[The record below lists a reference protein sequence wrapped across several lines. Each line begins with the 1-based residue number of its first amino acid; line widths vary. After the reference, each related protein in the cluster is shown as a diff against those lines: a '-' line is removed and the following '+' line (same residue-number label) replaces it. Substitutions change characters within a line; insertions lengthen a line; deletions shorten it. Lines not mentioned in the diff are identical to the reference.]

1 MKVYKNI
8 LSKKLN
14 GRGEIG
20 TRVRNSL
27 NPSYFGDTAKLARS
41 LTELG
46 IQPTGVDSQFALALY
61 PFRLGLKEQDYKP
74 KKQIGFAVSNLMR
87 NANGTLKTTT
97 KNIRE
102 DLGNPN
108 VTRTLSLK
116 GVIKDYN
123 TALEEQFAAQQGVYE
138 LVNDLKTFMT
148 VPQIRAILR
157 DKKIKTAGGFSNTE
171 IENIIEG
178 RFTVPRF
185 DKKELDELAKRNPAI
200 KPYVSTIRKSL
211 NKIEDIYLGQTL
223 QTESLPEV
231 KIGGK

>member
-1 MKVYKNI
+1 M
-8 LSKKLN
+8 
-14 GRGEIG
+14 
-20 TRVRNSL
+20 
-27 NPSYFGDTAKLARS
+27 
-41 LTELG
+41 
-46 IQPTGVDSQFALALY
+46 
-61 PFRLGLKEQDYKP
+61 
-74 KKQIGFAVSNLMR
+74 
-87 NANGTLKTTT
+87 
-97 KNIRE
+97 
-102 DLGNPN
+102 
-108 VTRTLSLK
+108 
-116 GVIKDYN
+116 
-123 TALEEQFAAQQGVYE
+123 YE